1 MATFSHTAVSAR
13 LRDRYEILHAIG
25 HAFGYQQFLA
35 HDIQQQRRVV
45 IKSLTVKENTPNGDI
60 SCFEREISLLKS
72 LNHPTIP
79 LHIDSFSLDTNL
91 DMALDMAAGADADQ
105 SSATPKSKER
115 VLVQAHHHGSEQLL
129 AGPDNVGQ
137 RYGEADIRAIA
148 KQLLQGLVYLHSKGL
163 VHRDIKPSNI
173 VISAQLGELGQV
185 SWLTLSSV
193 QYVQAQRSDAMVG
206 TYGYMPPEQ
215 VGGQATF
222 ASDLYSLGATLIYL
236 VTGQPLAKL
245 PRNGVKNGPK
255 VRFACPTTQLSASF
269 QAWLNWL
276 IEPYVGD
283 RPTSAK
289 QALRALN
296 HLPLA
301 MLKRRFL
308 TPSRMQMLPIPI
320 TSLGQDIAQPF
331 FTQIRSAQKARS
343 LELSIPP
350 AGLKSARFRQSLP
363 PLAMGGLMLGTAF
376 YLFSLLHFSL
386 DTITSFRGIAS
397 LAAASLGFLG
407 CSYSF
412 RFLRSG
418 WYILSQ
424 ALLRTIHVQLE
435 ADVLLLSYR
444 YWLRSPL
451 YIINTRRA
459 DIYNIS
465 ALPDGGALRILT
477 HQNRTQVPCGSY
489 KLAVTDGALT
499 HRDIRWLTSLL
510 SEWQMNERR
519 HPHH

>member
-1 MATFSHTAVSAR
+1 MATFSPHAAVSER
-13 LRDRYEILHAIG
+13 LRDRYEILHSIG
-25 HAFGYQQFLA
+25 QPFGYQQLLA

-45 IKSLTVKENTPNGDI
+45 VKSLTIKENTPNGDI
-60 SCFEREISLLKS
+60 GCFEREISLLKS

-79 LHIDSFSLDTNL
+79 RYIDSFSLDTTF
-91 DMALDMAAGADADQ
+91 DTAKADADQ
-105 SSATPKSKER
+105 RSATPNSKERAKER
-115 VLVQAHHHGSEQLL
+115 VLVQAHGSGKIL
-129 AGPDNVGQ
+129 AGSDNAGQ
-137 RYGEADIRAIA
+137 RYGESEIRAIA

-173 VISAQLGELGQV
+173 IISAQPGELGQL
-185 SWLTLSSV
+185 SWLNLSSV

-206 TYGYMPPEQ
+206 TYGFMPPEQ

-236 VTGQPLAKL
+236 VTGHPLGKL
-245 PRNGVKNGPK
+245 PRNGLKNGPK
-255 VRFACPTTQLSASF
+255 VYFACSTMQLSANF

-283 RPTSAK
+283 RPASAK
-289 QALRALN
+289 QALSALN
-296 HLPLA
+296 HLPFA
-301 MLKRRFL
+301 MLKRRL
-308 TPSRMQMLPIPI
+308 LAPSRMQILPIPI
-320 TSLGQDIAQPF
+320 KSLGQDADQPF

-343 LELSIPP
+343 LELAIPP
-350 AGLKSARFRQSLP
+350 AGLKSARFRQALP
-363 PLAMGGLMLGTAF
+363 PLTMGGVMLGTAF

-386 DTITSFRGIAS
+386 DTITSFSGIAS

-418 WYILSQ
+418 CYVLTQ

-435 ADVLLLSYR
+435 ADVLLVSYR
-444 YWLRSPL
+444 YWLRSPT

-477 HQNRTQVPCGSY
+477 HQNRTQAPCDCY
-489 KLAVTDGALT
+489 KLAVTDGALS

-510 SEWQMNERR
+510 NEWRLNEWRQ
-519 HPHH
+519 PHH

>member
-1 MATFSHTAVSAR
+1 MATFSPNTAVSER
-13 LRDRYEILHAIG
+13 LRDRYEILHSIG
-25 HAFGYQQFLA
+25 QPLGYQQLLV

-60 SCFEREISLLKS
+60 GCFEREVSLLKS

-79 LHIDSFSLDTNL
+79 RYIDSFSFNTALDTTL
-91 DMALDMAAGADADQ
+91 DIASADADQ
-105 SSATPKSKER
+105 ILTTLTSKER
-115 VLVQAHHHGSEQLL
+115 VLVQAHGNGHLL
-129 AGPDNVGQ
+129 AGPENAGQ
-137 RYGEADIRAIA
+137 RYGEAEIKAIA
-148 KQLLQGLVYLHSKGL
+148 QQLLQGLVYLHSKGL

-173 VISAQLGELGQV
+173 VISAQPGEVGQL

-236 VTGQPLAKL
+236 VTGHPLGNL
-245 PRNGVKNGPK
+245 PRNGLKNGPK
-255 VRFACPTTQLSASF
+255 VHFACSTTQLSASF

-289 QALRALN
+289 QALSALN

-301 MLKRRFL
+301 MLKRRL
-308 TPSRMQMLPIPI
+308 LVPSRMQMLPIPI
-320 TSLGQDIAQPF
+320 KSLGQDEDQPF

-350 AGLKSARFRQSLP
+350 AGLKSARFRQALP
-363 PLAMGGLMLGTAF
+363 PLAMGTAMLGTAF

-386 DTITSFRGIAS
+386 DTITSFSGIAS
-397 LAAASLGFLG
+397 LAAASLGFWG

-418 WYILSQ
+418 WYVLSQ

-435 ADVLLLSYR
+435 SDVLLVSYR
-444 YWLRSPL
+444 YWLRSPT

-477 HQNRTQVPCGSY
+477 HQNRTQAPCDSY

-510 SEWQMNERR
+510 NEWRLNEWR